1 MMKRYLITAL
11 LALAAG
17 AASYSY
23 YTHYQQNPW
32 TRDGQVRADVV
43 QITPR
48 VTGDIVEIYVK
59 DNQRVAKGDTLFVV
73 DPKPYQVALL
83 QAQATEEQAHAQF
96 SKAKKE
102 LERAIGLESRSPGA
116 VPMSALDNYNTAL
129 ESAAANVSVAQAQVA
144 QAKLNLSYTQV
155 VAPTDGFITNLRH
168 HLGAHVVANSPV
180 VALIDE
186 HSFWIEG
193 FFKETDVAEVV
204 PQQAARV
211 VLLSQQNLVL
221 EGVVESIGYGI
232 SKTDGSTG
240 NALLP
245 NVNPNFQWIRLA
257 QRIPVK
263 IKLNAIPDELQ
274 LRVGA
279 TASVQIHKS

>member
-1 MMKRYLITAL
+1 MKRYLITAL
-11 LALAAG
+11 FALAAG

-23 YTHYQQNPW
+23 YTHYLQNPW
-32 TRDGQVRADVV
+32 TRDGQVRADIV

-96 SKAKKE
+96 NKAKKE
-102 LERAIGLESRSPGA
+102 LARAVGLESRSPGA

-168 HLGAHVVANSPV
+168 HLGTHVVANSPV

-186 HSFWIEG
+186 HSLWIEG
-193 FFKETDVAEVV
+193 FFKETDIAEVN

-221 EGVVESIGYGI
+221 EGVVESIGHGI

-263 IKLNAIPDELQ
+263 IKLSAIPDELQ

-279 TASVQIHKS
+279 TASVQIHK